1 MNSGQTVFRQLLQ
14 YLPRHEFNVCVR
26 RYRGEYWAK
35 SFSTFDQFLCLAYAQ
50 LSGRESLRD
59 IETCLNSHRDKL
71 YHVGFRGA
79 VSRTTLADANERRD
93 WRIFQDFGHVL
104 IGIAQRL
111 YQNEPLAIELK
122 QPLFAFDSTTID
134 LCLSLFPWA
143 EFRMTKAAVKM
154 HTLIDLRGSIPT
166 FVAVTTGK
174 VHDVRMLDEMPVT
187 EDAIYTMDRGY
198 VDFARLYAIHKQ
210 GAFFVVRAKD
220 NLRYQRLYSSP
231 KDKEAG
237 IRADQVITLVTQKS
251 KKGFP
256 EKLRRVSYVDKER
269 NKRLVFLTNHF
280 DVAAKTVADIYKQ
293 RWQVELFF
301 KWIKQHLRI
310 KAFYGTS
317 INAVKSQIW
326 VALCIYLLVAIAKKR
341 LGSKCSLYTFLQII
355 EVNLFE
361 KKPISSVVQRLS
373 SKTQNRLA
381 VTSLIYSVINRT
393 AVTGIENHWQ
403 SPQHFQ

>member
-1 MNSGQTVFRQLLQ
+1 MNAGQTVFRQLLQ
-14 YLPRHEFNVCVR
+14 YLPRHEFNVCVW
-26 RYRGEYWAK
+26 RYRGEHRAK

-59 IETCLNSHRDKL
+59 IETCLNSHREKL

-111 YQNEPLAIELK
+111 YQDEPLAIELK

-143 EFRMTKAAVKM
+143 EFRKTKAAVKM

-198 VDFARLYAIHKQ
+198 VDFARLYAIHQQ

-231 KDKEAG
+231 KDKESG
-237 IRADQVITLVTQKS
+237 IRADQVVTLVTQKS
-251 KKGFP
+251 KNGFP
-256 EKLRRVSYVDKER
+256 EKLRRVSYVDKDR

-326 VALCIYLLVAIAKKR
+326 VALCIYLLVAITKKR
-341 LGSKCSLYTFLQII
+341 LGIECSLYTFLQII

-361 KKPISSVVQRLS
+361 KKPISSVVTEAL
-373 SKTQNRLA
+373 KQNPEP
-381 VTSLIYSVINRT
+381 LISNQL
-393 AVTGIENHWQ
+393 NL
-403 SPQHFQ
+403 F

>member
-26 RYRGEYWAK
+26 RYRGEHWAK
-35 SFSTFDQFLCLAYAQ
+35 TFSTFDQFLCLAYAQ
-50 LSGRESLRD
+50 MSGRDSLRD

-71 YHVGFRGA
+71 YHVGFRGT
-79 VSRTTLADANERRD
+79 VSRSTLADSNERRD
-93 WRIFQDFGHVL
+93 WRIFQDFGQIL
-104 IGIAQRL
+104 IDIAQQL
-111 YQNEPLAIELK
+111 YKNEPLAIELK

-134 LCLSLFPWA
+134 LCLTLFPWA
-143 EFRMTKAAVKM
+143 EFRKTKAAVKM

-166 FVAVTTGK
+166 FVAVTVGK
-174 VHDVRMLDEMPVT
+174 MHDVRMLDEMPVT

-198 VDFARLYAIHKQ
+198 LDYARLYAIHKQ
-210 GAFFVVRAKD
+210 GAFFVVRAKA

-231 KDKEAG
+231 KDKDAG
-237 IRADQVITLVTQKS
+237 IRADQVITLATQKA
-251 KKGFP
+251 KKGYP
-256 EKLRRVSYVDKER
+256 ERLRRVSYVDKER

-280 DVAAKTVADIYKQ
+280 DITAKTVADVYKQ

-310 KAFYGTS
+310 KSFYGTS

-326 VALCIYLLVAIAKKR
+326 VALCIYLLVAITKKR
-341 LGSKCSLYTFLQII
+341 LKIECSLYTFLQII

-361 KKPISSVVQRLS
+361 KKPISSMVVEALKRNPDPLS
-373 SKTQNRLA
+373 SDQ
-381 VTSLIYSVINRT
+381 LILFDN
-393 AVTGIENHWQ
+393 
-403 SPQHFQ
+403 

>member
-1 MNSGQTVFRQLLQ
+1 MNAGQTVFRQLLQ
-14 YLPRHEFNVCVR
+14 FLPRHEFNLCVR
-26 RYRGEYWAK
+26 RYRGEYRAR
-35 SFSTFDQFLCLAYAQ
+35 SFTAFDQFLCLAYAQ

-59 IETCLNSHRDKL
+59 IETCLNSHREKL
-71 YHVGFRGA
+71 YHIGFRGA
-79 VSRTTLADANERRD
+79 VARSTLADANERRD
-93 WRIFQDFGHVL
+93 WRIFQDFGQVL

-111 YQNEPLAIELK
+111 YRDEPLAIELR

-143 EFRMTKAAVKM
+143 EFRTTKAAVKM
-154 HTLIDLRGSIPT
+154 HTLVDLRGIIPT

-174 VHDVRMLDEMPVT
+174 VHDVKMLDEMPVT

-198 VDFARLYAIHKQ
+198 VDFARLYAIHRQ

-220 NLRYQRLYSSP
+220 NLRYQRLYSAP

-237 IRADQVITLVTQKS
+237 VRADQVIALVTQKS
-251 KKGFP
+251 KKGYP
-256 EKLRRVSYVDKER
+256 ERLRRVSYVDKER

-280 DVAAKTVADIYKQ
+280 EIAATTVADIYKQ

-326 VALCIYLLVAIAKKR
+326 VALCIYLLVAIAKR
-341 LGSKCSLYTFLQII
+341 QLGIQCTLYTFLQIL

-361 KKPISSVVQRLS
+361 KKPIFQL
-373 SKTQNRLA
+373 
-381 VTSLIYSVINRT
+381 VTEALKQISDSQDFNQLNLFNY
-393 AVTGIENHWQ
+393 
-403 SPQHFQ
+403 